1 MPVRPSSVKQQAAQ
15 VLGLLSRAQAVFG
28 GDEQPVAPPESRTPR
43 DPEDNLG
50 RGFFDGA
57 TATDARPRP
66 GDATAGGES
75 PRREAIQAVTWKQ
88 DGGRPGLGP
97 ARSLLRRFRRALC
110 ATSWDRF
117 KDDRRRRGR
126 LRQLSFRT
134 SCGR

>member
-43 DPEDNLG
+43 DLEDNLG
-50 RGFFDGA
+50 RSFFDGA

-97 ARSLLRRFRRALC
+97 APQPAPTLPPGPLRDFV
-110 ATSWDRF
+110 
-117 KDDRRRRGR
+117 G
-126 LRQLSFRT
+126 QVQ
-134 SCGR
+134 G